1 MDSPMGSENEVPK
14 KIHWWIWWI
23 LILPTFGVPYSYHFH
38 IVHHSSTVPQFHATV
53 PKVRKIEN
61 VVVGAGSKPRIL
73 AQGGHWSWQMLAQ
86 ERGSHPTQNYTECM
100 AGSLICIHNM
110 KCMICNDLII
120 YLYIYIDRYT
130 HIWMLQI
137 GTAASWEIIKVNVFC
152 SLLCLIIWVWNNDI
166 SIYDAYIW
174 LLYIYVIIY
183 V

>member
-38 IVHHSSTVPQFHATV
+38 IVHHSSTVPRHSSQGQKDWKRGRGCWQQAAYF
-53 PKVRKIEN
+53 
-61 VVVGAGSKPRIL
+61 GPR
-73 AQGGHWSWQMLAQ
+73 GPSGWQMLAQ

-120 YLYIYIDRYT
+120 YFYIYIDRYT